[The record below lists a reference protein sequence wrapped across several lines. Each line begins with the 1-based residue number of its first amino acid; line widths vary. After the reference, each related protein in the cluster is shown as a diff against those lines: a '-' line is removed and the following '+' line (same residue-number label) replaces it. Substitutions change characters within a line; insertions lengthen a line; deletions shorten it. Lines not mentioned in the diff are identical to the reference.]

1 MMFNVWRFPFTT
13 SLAYDQTNKTRSFFR
28 RPSRTRWHVPNIG
41 SFPNLQQT
49 IKETFNVEI
58 TKSITRNVVLDET
71 FASSDDIRRY
81 EPFSESRIS
90 SLPSDEVDI
99 HHLVFKESGQFIY
112 ASIDWHPLYI
122 QILSQQLDVKS
133 VITLAKPHSK
143 FFCWHAWYICRLTSS
158 DGGSCQGV
166 KNTHF

>member
-1 MMFNVWRFPFTT
+1 MAETNVLPWP
-13 SLAYDQTNKTRSFFR
+13 NKTRSFFR
-28 RPSRTRWHVPNIG
+28 RPSRMRWHVPKIA

-58 TKSITRNVVLDET
+58 MKRITRNVVLDET
-71 FASSDDIRRY
+71 FASS

-99 HHLVFKESGQFIY
+99 HHLVFKASGQFIY
-112 ASIDWHPLYI
+112 ASIDSHPLYI

-133 VITLAKPHSK
+133 VIALAKPHSK
-143 FFCWHAWYICRLTSS
+143 FICRHAWYICRLTSS